1 MEFLHGAMVVATL
14 GGALIVIAVSV
25 VIFYFLF
32 QAIWPS
38 LIGAAAVYGLWEYVD
53 QFMAVVSALVFLV
66 FQLWWLAQIKEK
78 DPLEGQVLEDNRK
91 KQQMHDIYLPRY
103 LD

>member
-25 VIFYFLF
+25 VIFYFMF

-53 QFMAVVSALVFLV
+53 QFMAVVCALIFLV

-78 DPLEGQVLEDNRK
+78 DPLEAQAIEEDRRK
-91 KQQMHDIYLPRY
+91 NQLHDIYLPRY

>member
-25 VIFYFLF
+25 VIFYFMF

-38 LIGAAAVYGLWEYVD
+38 LLGAAAVYGLWEYVD
-53 QFMAVVSALVFLV
+53 QFMAVVCALMFVV
-66 FQLWWLAQIKEK
+66 IQLWWLSQIKEK
-78 DPLEGQVLEDNRK
+78 DPLEAQAIEEANR
-91 KQQMHDIYLPRY
+91 KQQMQDIYLPRY